1 MKVRYSRRAL
11 SQLASVHEY
20 LVERS
25 PTGEHNVVASLRATV
40 ARLRNLSGLG
50 KRTDEPGV
58 HVLIEP
64 KYRFRVFYRLEDTH
78 VVVLSILHRSQ
89 E

>member
-1 MKVRYSRRAL
+1 LHK
-11 SQLASVHEY
+11 Y
-20 LVERS
+20 LIERS
-25 PTGEHNVVASLRATV
+25 PAGERNVAASLRATI
-40 ARLRNLSGLG
+40 ARLGNLSGLG

-64 KYRFRVFYRLEDTH
+64 KYRYRVFYRREDAH

-89 E
+89 N